1 MALTE
6 SVPVTPSS
14 ADATSLLN
22 FVTVASSNIQEALGK
37 AGKSKRKVNPKK
49 FLQKRVKRLNEGSTK
64 THHQSKTKPSVPP
77 MKPPAATRLALVGSQ
92 SWPNITPPPAAASY
106 HQPQL
111 HYSYSEASLYE
122 PPTMKKI
129 IDPELEDLLSEFG
142 LTPPHTMSRCG
153 SESAP
158 SYTPQPTLESQV
170 YLGEHPYSPYSDCS
184 DELFDDSAYSSPS
197 SSASYTDGCITTSG
211 SCEWM
216 SPNTF
221 PSTCNDQ
228 GLPTTPTV
236 SQILDSFM

>member
-6 SVPVTPSS
+6 SVPVTASS

-64 THHQSKTKPSVPP
+64 TRHQTKAKPSVPP
-77 MKPPAATRLALVGSQ
+77 IKPTASTRLALVGSH
-92 SWPNITPPPAAASY
+92 SWANITPPPAAASY
-106 HQPQL
+106 HPPPL
-111 HYSYSEASLYE
+111 HYSYSDPSLYE

-129 IDPELEDLLSEFG
+129 IDPELENLLSEFG
-142 LTPPHTMSRCG
+142 LNSTMSRCG
-153 SESAP
+153 SDSTP
-158 SYTPQPTLESQV
+158 SYTSQPTLESQV
-170 YLGEHPYSPYSDCS
+170 YLAEHPYSPYSDSS
-184 DELFDDSAYSSPS
+184 DELFDDSAYSSPCS
-197 SSASYTDGCITTSG
+197 SVGYTDSCVATSG
-211 SCEWM
+211 SCEWV
-216 SPNTF
+216 NTNIF
-221 PSTCNDQ
+221 PSTSNDQ